1 MIMINANDYVRSNDN
16 DTLEAAI
23 AAKDA
28 DGIVVISP
36 RVSDVDPERDFWL
49 LDESI
54 LLPENT
60 TVILNNCK
68 IKLSDACRDNFFRT
82 ANCGLGIA
90 DPAPISN
97 IHLRGEG
104 LCILEGADRP
114 RSTGDGGKV
123 LANPIP
129 YGEGHDKTFGTDAG
143 KESESQFG
151 DWRNIGVLFAN
162 VKNFSIEGLKIV
174 KSHGWGI
181 SLEACSYGRVEKIEF
196 DACMSKMIDGLRQ
209 NIENED
215 GVDIRNGCHHIVI
228 SDIMGQSG
236 DDLVALTAIADSTY
250 RDGGSLHTTHVMHN
264 DWTRR
269 DSSIHDV
276 VIRNVIGCSHLCYMI
291 RLLPCNTEIYNVVVD
306 GVVDTTPEPTGHSG
320 VMVLGEPDG
329 IYGTCYPSGLHHIT
343 ISNVICNGRKSG
355 ISVKGYLK
363 DSTISNVVNK
373 NPAVETVLV
382 AREGGLR
389 NVKQTNIL

>member
-1 MIMINANDYVRSNDN
+1 MINVNDYVRLNDN
-16 DTLEAAI
+16 DTLKAAI
-23 AAKDA
+23 AAKGE
-28 DGIVVISP
+28 DGIVIIPP
-36 RVSDVDPERDFWL
+36 RVSEVEPERDFWL
-49 LDESI
+49 LDEAI

-60 TVILNNCK
+60 TVILQNCR

-82 ANCGLGIA
+82 ANCGFGIA
-90 DPAPISN
+90 DPAPIEN

-114 RSTGDGGKV
+114 RSTGDGGKI

-174 KSHGWGI
+174 ESHGWGI

-236 DDLVALTAIADSTY
+236 DDLVALTAIADEQPHE
-250 RDGGSLHTTHVMHN
+250 GGSLCYTHVMHN

-269 DSSIHDV
+269 DPTIHDI
-276 VIRNVIGCSHLCYMI
+276 VIRNVVGRSHLCYMI

-363 DSTISNVVNK
+363 DSTISNIVNK

>member
-1 MIMINANDYVRSNDN
+1 MINVNDYVRLNDN
-16 DTLEAAI
+16 DTLKAAI
-23 AAKDA
+23 AAKGE
-28 DGIVVISP
+28 DGIVIIPP
-36 RVSDVDPERDFWL
+36 RVSEVEPERDFWL
-49 LDESI
+49 LDEAI

-60 TVILNNCK
+60 TVILQNCR

-82 ANCGLGIA
+82 ANCGFGIA
-90 DPAPISN
+90 DPAPIEN

-114 RSTGDGGKV
+114 RSTGDGGKI

-174 KSHGWGI
+174 ESHGWGI

-269 DSSIHDV
+269 DPTIHDI
-276 VIRNVIGCSHLCYMI
+276 VIRNVIGRSHLCYMI

-382 AREGGLR
+382 ARENGLQ
-389 NVKQTNIL
+389 NVHRTNVV

>member
-1 MIMINANDYVRSNDN
+1 MINVNDYVRLNDN
-16 DTLEAAI
+16 DTLKAAI
-23 AAKDA
+23 AAKGE
-28 DGIVVISP
+28 DGIVIIPP
-36 RVSDVDPERDFWL
+36 RVSEVEPERDFWL
-49 LDESI
+49 LDEAI

-60 TVILNNCK
+60 TVILQNCR

-82 ANCGLGIA
+82 ANCGFGIA
-90 DPAPISN
+90 DPAPIEN

-114 RSTGDGGKV
+114 RSTGDGGKI

-129 YGEGHDKTFGTDAG
+129 YGEGHDKTFGTDAE

-174 KSHGWGI
+174 KSHAWGI

-236 DDLVALTAIADSTY
+236 DDLVALTAIADEQPHE
-250 RDGGSLHTTHVMHN
+250 GGSLCYTHVMHN

-269 DSSIHDV
+269 DPTIHDI
-276 VIRNVIGCSHLCYMI
+276 VIRNVIGRSHLCYMI

-363 DSTISNVVNK
+363 DSTISNIVNK
-373 NPAVETVLV
+373 NPAVETILV
-382 AREGGLR
+382 ARENGLQ
-389 NVKQTNIL
+389 NVRMTNVL

>member
-1 MIMINANDYVRSNDN
+1 MINANDYIRSNDSE
-16 DTLEAAI
+16 TLNAAI
-23 AAKDA
+23 AARGA

-49 LDESI
+49 LDEAI

-68 IKLSDACRDNFFRT
+68 IKLSDTCRDNFFRT

-104 LCILEGADRP
+104 LCILEGADCP
-114 RSTGDGGKV
+114 RSTGDGGKI
-123 LANPIP
+123 LANPIL
-129 YGEGHDKTFGTDAG
+129 YGDGHDKTFGSDAG
-143 KESESQFG
+143 KEGESQYG

-162 VKNFSIEGLKIV
+162 VTNFSIEHLKIV
-174 KSHGWGI
+174 ESHAWGI

-215 GVDIRNGCHHIVI
+215 GVDLRNGCHHIVI
-228 SDIMGQSG
+228 SDITGQSG
-236 DDLVALTAIADSTY
+236 DDLVALTAIADEQPHE
-250 RDGGSLHTTHVMHN
+250 GGELCYTHVMHN
-264 DWTRR
+264 DWSRR
-269 DSSIHDV
+269 DATIHDV
-276 VIRNVIGCSHLCYMI
+276 VIRNVIGRSHLCYMI
-291 RLLPCNTEIYNVVVD
+291 RLLPCNTEIYNIVVD
-306 GVVDTTPEPTGHSG
+306 GVIDTTPEPTGHSG

-329 IYGTCYPSGLHHIT
+329 IYGTCTPDGLHHIT
-343 ISNVICNGRKSG
+343 ISNVISNGRKAG

-363 DSTISNVVNK
+363 NSTVSNFINK
-373 NPAVETVLV
+373 NPKVQSILV
-382 AREGGLR
+382 ARENGLQNVNISGGTI
-389 NVKQTNIL
+389 Q

>member
-1 MIMINANDYVRSNDN
+1 MINVNDYVRLNDN
-16 DTLEAAI
+16 DTLKAAI
-23 AAKDA
+23 AAKGE
-28 DGIVVISP
+28 DGIVIIPP
-36 RVSDVDPERDFWL
+36 RVSEVEPERDFWL
-49 LDESI
+49 LDEAI

-60 TVILNNCK
+60 TVILQNCR

-82 ANCGLGIA
+82 ANCGFGIA
-90 DPAPISN
+90 DPAPIEN

-114 RSTGDGGKV
+114 RSTGDGGKI
-123 LANPIP
+123 LANPVP

-174 KSHGWGI
+174 ESHGWGI

-236 DDLVALTAIADSTY
+236 DDLVALTAIADEQPHE
-250 RDGGSLHTTHVMHN
+250 GGSLCYTHVMHN

-269 DSSIHDV
+269 DPTIHDI
-276 VIRNVIGCSHLCYMI
+276 VIRNVVGRSHLCYMI

-363 DSTISNVVNK
+363 DSTISNIVNK